1 MSAITVQVL
10 DERLATVRRIA
21 TRPSG
26 VKLALHTR
34 AYADALTKAPR
45 LVIVAHLLRL
55 AVSVL
60 VRGW

>member
-21 TRPSG
+21 TQPTG

-34 AYADALTKAPR
+34 TYADALTKAPR
-45 LVIVAHLLRL
+45 LVIVAHLTRL

-60 VRGW
+60 VRGR